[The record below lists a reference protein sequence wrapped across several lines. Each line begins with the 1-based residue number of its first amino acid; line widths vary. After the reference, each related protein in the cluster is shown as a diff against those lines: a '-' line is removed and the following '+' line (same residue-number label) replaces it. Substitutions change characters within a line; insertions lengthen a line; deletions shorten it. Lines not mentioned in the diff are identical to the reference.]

1 MAKQASIARTTAQ
14 VSPACRAGAAL
25 LIVVAIAAILVH
37 GKTSRGPKPIF
48 METTETSRVVDR
60 PQVH

>member
-1 MAKQASIARTTAQ
+1 MATQANITRTSAQ
-14 VSPACRAGAAL
+14 VSSACRAGAAL

-37 GKTSRGPKPIF
+37 GKTSRGPKPIPV
-48 METTETSRVVDR
+48 ETTETSRIVDR